1 MYLLSIGQSGPELV
15 GQTAE
20 LGWNIRRPVAGLY
33 GANVLLD
40 CQHQSADRRP
50 DLRLRRLKV
59 GLGTLLQLT
68 VNLTDLGGV
77 GDALNAVRDAKKGNK
92 NNQNRSAVAIPYL
105 L

>member
-15 GQTAE
+15 GQT
-20 LGWNIRRPVAGLY
+20 
-33 GANVLLD
+33 
-40 CQHQSADRRP
+40 ADRRP

-105 L
+105 LQVFRKAKKKDDDSDRSRYEWQHRLN